1 MGSLTEPLTHQL
13 LTLAVQQA
21 LGLLLP
27 PRPPPGLGSL
37 VSNASLA
44 FMWVLR
50 IETWDHMLARQA
62 LCPHIHLPSPS

>member
-27 PRPPPGLGSL
+27 PRPPLSIGVTG
-37 VSNASLA
+37 
-44 FMWVLR
+44 
-50 IETWDHMLARQA
+50 EQ
-62 LCPHIHLPSPS
+62 CQPSFYVGAED